1 MTAPANTAYQANFKT
16 PSGAL
21 LNVYAE
27 NGAEFDELLDA
38 FEGFIPKIAAI
49 ESLLTG
55 AGNVAQAAAVA
66 RPTQQPA
73 PQEAPAPAAI
83 GTPADGP
90 VCDHGLPAKFI
101 AAGVSKSTG
110 RPYRAFYACAQDRN
124 NQCQF
129 KLSA

>member
-1 MTAPANTAYQANFKT
+1 VTAPANTAYQANFKT

-49 ESLLTG
+49 ESLLAG

-90 VCDHGLPAKFI
+90 VCEHGEPAKVI
-101 AAGVSKSTG
+101 PAGVSKATG
-110 RPYRAFYACAQDRN
+110 RPYRSFAACARERSQ
-124 NQCQF
+124 QCNF
-129 KLSA
+129 RLTL